1 MSSIASVYIAKQ
13 ADLPEIAAA
22 GLEHLGEL
30 AQEVEDAYD
39 WSGRVLYF
47 LIESL
52 EEQGISL
59 SSAEFG
65 DVEEALEAFVIGPD
79 RKVLLPQLDPDA
91 NDPAEVRA
99 WLADWDMDFEEA
111 GEAGIDALTMLHEQ
125 ISALPD
131 DSVLIVHIGS

>member
-1 MSSIASVYIAKQ
+1 MSSIASVYVAKQ

-22 GLEHLGEL
+22 GLERLGEL
-30 AQEVEDAYD
+30 AREVEDAYD

-52 EEQGISL
+52 EEQGIQL

-79 RKVLLPQLDPDA
+79 RKVVLPQLDPEA
-91 NDPAEVRA
+91 NDPDEIRA

-111 GEAGIDALTMLHEQ
+111 GEAGIDALTLLHEQ

-131 DSVLIVHIGS
+131 DSVLIVHITS

>member
-22 GLEHLGEL
+22 GLGRLGEL
-30 AQEVEDAYD
+30 ATQVEDAFD

-52 EEQGISL
+52 EEQGIQL

-79 RKVLLPQLDPDA
+79 RKVLLPQLDPEA
-91 NDPAEVRA
+91 NDPAEIRA

-111 GEAGIDALTMLHEQ
+111 GDAGFDALTMLHEQ

-131 DSVLIVHIGS
+131 DSVLIVHITS

>member
-1 MSSIASVYIAKQ
+1 MSSVASIYVAKQ
-13 ADLPEIAAA
+13 ADLPEISAA
-22 GLEHLGEL
+22 GLEGLHEL
-30 AQEVEDAYD
+30 AREVEDAYD

-52 EEQGISL
+52 EEQGIQL

-79 RKVLLPQLDPDA
+79 RKVLLPQLDPEA
-91 NDPAEVRA
+91 NSPEEVRG
-99 WLADWDMDFEEA
+99 WLADWDLEFEEA
-111 GEAGIDALTMLHEQ
+111 GEAGIDALAMLHEQ

-131 DSVLIVHIGS
+131 DSVLIVHIG

>member
-1 MSSIASVYIAKQ
+1 MSTIASVYVAKQ
-13 ADLPEIAAA
+13 ADLPAIAAA
-22 GLEHLGEL
+22 GPERLSET
-30 AQEVEDAYD
+30 AQEVQDAYE

-52 EEQGISL
+52 EEQGIQL

-79 RKVLLPQLDPDA
+79 RKVLLPRLDPDA
-91 NDPAEVRA
+91 NDPAEVRE
-99 WLADWDMDFEEA
+99 WLADWDMEFEDA

-131 DSVLIVHIGS
+131 DSVLIVHIAS

>member
-13 ADLPEIAAA
+13 ADLPRIAAA
-22 GLEHLGEL
+22 GLEQLGEL
-30 AQEVEDAYD
+30 AREVEDAYD

-79 RKVLLPQLDPDA
+79 RKVLLPQLDPEA
-91 NDPAEVRA
+91 NDPEEVRG
-99 WLADWDMDFEEA
+99 WLADWDLDFEEA
-111 GEAGIDALTMLHEQ
+111 GEAGIEALTMLHEQ